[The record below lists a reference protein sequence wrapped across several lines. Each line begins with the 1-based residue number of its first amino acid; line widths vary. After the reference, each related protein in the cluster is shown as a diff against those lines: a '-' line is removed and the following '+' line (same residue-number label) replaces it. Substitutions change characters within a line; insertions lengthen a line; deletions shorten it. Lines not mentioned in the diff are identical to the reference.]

1 LLAELDWVGS
11 WRFGAKMIEAFV
23 GKRSL
28 TALAIAVVTVS
39 ADILTDQMR
48 IRVESMLGLLI
59 TNCA

>member
-1 LLAELDWVGS
+1 
-11 WRFGAKMIEAFV
+11 MIEAFV